1 MLYGLQMCEDDKNN
15 NICIFFVSKDRLST
29 KEDAI
34 SLHRMLKGKIE
45 IQNKVSIE
53 NAFGEEKGTLGL
65 IYTPGVAYVATEIS
79 KNKELIYDYTSK
91 WNNVAIICDGTRV
104 LGLGDIGP
112 EGALPVMEGKS
123 VLFKVLG
130 GINAFPLCIATKERD
145 EIIRFVK
152 AIQPVF
158 GAINIEDIESPKVF
172 DIVKKLQNELSIPVF
187 HDDQHG
193 TAVITLA
200 ALINSL
206 KLLNKKL
213 DSIKVVISG
222 AGSAGYGIF
231 KILEK
236 AGCKDIVVTDSKGA
250 IYEGRKDLKDH
261 DDDDD
266 DDDDSKNRGDYDNN
280 DNAFKQEI
288 SRKSN
293 PRKVKGDLTEVI
305 GKADIFIGVSGIAGL
320 LNNDMI
326 KSMNQDAV
334 IFALSNPDPE
344 ILPPDARNAGARIVA
359 TGRSDFPNQIN
370 NAVVFPSV
378 LRALLDMRARNL
390 DEDMLVAASYAIALL
405 VEGSH
410 LKEDYIIPKINDPRI
425 LPIVTETLKDA
436 IKNHL
441 SKSGTHRALHKT

>member
-1 MLYGLQMCEDDKNN
+1 MN
-15 NICIFFVSKDRLST
+15 T

-34 SLHRMLKGKIE
+34 SLHKMLKGKIE
-45 IQNKVSIE
+45 IHNKVTVE
-53 NAFGEEKGTLGL
+53 NVFDEENGTLGL

-79 KNKELIYDYTSK
+79 NNKELVYDYTSK

-104 LGLGDIGP
+104 LGLGNIGP

-123 VLFKVLG
+123 VLFKILG
-130 GINAFPLCIATKERD
+130 GINAFPLCIATKEKE

-152 AIQPVF
+152 AIEPVF

-172 DIVKKLQNELSIPVF
+172 DIIKRLQNELSIPVF

-193 TAVITLA
+193 TAVIALA

-206 KLLNKKL
+206 KLLSKKI

-236 AGCKDIVVTDSKGA
+236 AECKDIIVIDSKGA
-250 IYEGRKDLKDH
+250 IYEGRRDLKDY
-261 DDDDD
+261 
-266 DDDDSKNRGDYDNN
+266 DSEGKDGEDGSNSGNTSKY
-280 DNAFKQEI
+280 EI

-293 PRKVKGDLTEVI
+293 PRKLRGNL
-305 GKADIFIGVSGIAGL
+305 ADIIRGADVFIGVSGKAGL
-320 LNNDMI
+320 VTTEMVN
-326 KSMNQDAV
+326 SMNKDAI

-344 ILPPDARNAGARIVA
+344 ILPPDALKAGARIAA

-378 LRALLDMRARNL
+378 LRALLDTRAKGL
-390 DEDMLVAASYAIALL
+390 DENMLVAASYAIASL
-405 VEGSH
+405 VERPH
-410 LKEDYIIPKINDPRI
+410 LNEDYIIPKVNDPRI
-425 LPIVTETLKDA
+425 LPIVVRTLKEA
-436 IKNHL
+436 IKSRINNYNNGKVL
-441 SKSGTHRALHKT
+441 